1 MRTHVT
7 SAQNISGT
15 IKVGNPNSNQLQSA
29 QQQSQQSSHSQQQ
42 RPNSS
47 PVRIQTSGA
56 NLVTVAV
63 QQLLPTQTS
72 SGQSVELQNIQQQQT
87 QPTTSQQ
94 QTTQQQVR
102 TLVKKKLMQN
112 RFEKKS

>member
-7 SAQNISGT
+7 GGQNISGT
-15 IKVGNPNSNQLQSA
+15 IKVANTNSNQLQTV
-29 QQQSQQSSHSQQQ
+29 QQQNQQQNQPQQQ
-42 RPNSS
+42 RQNSS
-47 PVRIQTSGA
+47 PVRIQTSAG

-63 QQLLPTQTS
+63 QQLLPQTTT
-72 SGQSVELQNIQQQQT
+72 GQSVELQNIQQQQQT
-87 QPTTSQQ
+87 QSTSSQQ

-112 RFEKKS
+112 RYEKK